1 MSKKKSSKQKWKKK
15 EKSLRSYRTRKHQ
28 ENEKK
33 NKEKFFK
40 RIREKTDNHRLE
52 VVMSIRNER
61 KETEKKNGKKTRIDK
76 NSAESQIPS
85 LTYGVLLKMPD
96 SFVYGHCFAVIEFES
111 S

>member
-1 MSKKKSSKQKWKKK
+1 MNA
-15 EKSLRSYRTRKHQ
+15 RKL
-28 ENEKK
+28 K
-33 NKEKFFK
+33 
-40 RIREKTDNHRLE
+40 
-52 VVMSIRNER
+52 
-61 KETEKKNGKKTRIDK
+61 KKNGKKTRIDK